1 MLTPMAIDEHILVSE
16 FLRVLDLVGTFVFAI
31 SGAVSGVRHRIDLFG
46 VLVLSFVA
54 ATAGGIVR
62 DLLTGA
68 VPPAAIQDWRYL
80 ALSMAAGMITF
91 FWYPLITKT
100 KSPV

>member
-1 MLTPMAIDEHILVSE
+1 MPVNDAVLISE
-16 FLRVLDLVGTFVFAI
+16 FLKALDLVGTFVFAI

-62 DLLTGA
+62 DVLIGA
-68 VPPAAIQDWRYL
+68 TPPAAWRFRCWPG
-80 ALSMAAGMITF
+80 SSRFTGIR
-91 FWYPLITKT
+91 WWRR
-100 KSPV
+100 